1 MHKSS
6 IFLAII
12 LAGFLS
18 VSAKAQSITD
28 PGVSSHNYKH
38 PNKAA
43 QAKAKG
49 NQSSNSIRV
58 ANMNTVESFYKHQNR
73 GGYTIT
79 TPKYAPRPATLVVT
93 RTYQIEGID
102 INPLLSPR
110 NYKTP
115 NNSVIRKNSDVAEYY
130 QTPDSTSY
138 PVID

>member
-1 MHKSS
+1 MRKSS
-6 IFLAII
+6 FLLAII
-12 LAGFLS
+12 LAGFVA

-28 PGVSSHNYKH
+28 PGISVYNYKH

-49 NQSSNSIRV
+49 NQGKSVRV
-58 ANMNTVESFYKHQNR
+58 ANLNTIESFYKHQNR

-93 RTYQIEGID
+93 RTYQKDGVN
-102 INPLLSPR
+102 INPLVSPR
-110 NYKTP
+110 NYKAQNTFESKP
-115 NNSVIRKNSDVAEYY
+115 NTEVADYY
-130 QTPDSTSY
+130 QTPDSTAY